1 MKPSRR
7 DFLRL
12 SAITGTAICFTPF
25 KTLDIFSEA
34 GKFLE
39 RIGISTS
46 IANNKILKTTGYS
59 FVEENA
65 RGFLVPNEPE
75 SVFEQKL
82 ALLKASTLP
91 VEACNTF
98 LPGDMKCVGPA
109 AAHQEI
115 LKFGETSFRR
125 AQTAGI
131 KTIVFGSG
139 GARRIP
145 EGFPADD
152 AKQQFI
158 SLCKK
163 LAPLAMKYNIVI
175 SLEPLNTGEC
185 NFINSLAE
193 GAEIVQAVNH
203 KSLRLLADVYHML
216 MENES
221 PMEIIK
227 YGDLIYHTHI
237 AEKTGRSAPGV
248 HKEDFTPYFRALK
261 QANYKGRMT
270 IECSWINLEEQAA
283 GALSAMR
290 SQIDPL

>member
-7 DFLRL
+7 EFLRF

-34 GKFLE
+34 LKFLE

-46 IANNKILKTTGYS
+46 IANNKILKTAGYS
-59 FVEENA
+59 FIEENA

-109 AAHQEI
+109 AVHQEI

-145 EGFPADD
+145 EGFPAEN
-152 AKQQFI
+152 ARQQFI

-163 LAPLAMKYNIVI
+163 LAPLAMKYNVII

-270 IECSWINLEEQAA
+270 IECSWDNLEEQAD